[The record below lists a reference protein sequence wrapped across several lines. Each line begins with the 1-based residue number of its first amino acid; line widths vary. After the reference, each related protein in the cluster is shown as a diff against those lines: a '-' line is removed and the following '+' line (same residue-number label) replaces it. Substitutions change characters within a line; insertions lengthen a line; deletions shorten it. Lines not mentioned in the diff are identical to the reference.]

1 MKILFITDPGIVGG
15 ATRSLV
21 DVVTSLKNIGYTPIV
36 CTSTYSALNVE
47 LEQYGIDSIVSG
59 HYAAMEIHAN
69 KRWKDPLRYVK
80 YPMLYYLNRN
90 KAVRSVEKQI
100 SMSTIDVIHTNSAR
114 NDLGAM
120 LYHKYR
126 IPHVMH
132 IREFG
137 KDDFNCWCFRR
148 KYEHYLNENTTNFI
162 AISRAVA
169 DSWISKG
176 IDPSKVKVIYNGVDE
191 SDIVSVDDDSYFEQ
205 RLKLV
210 MVGGVCF
217 PKGQIEAVKAI
228 DSLPDEIKDNI
239 YLDIIGWGDDQYINE
254 IKRYIIDHNL
264 SDHINLL
271 GASSEVHKILHNY
284 HVGLMCSKA
293 EGFGRVTAE
302 YMHAGLGV
310 IASDTGANPELIQ
323 DYENGLLYHKG
334 DVSDLASKIIFYYK
348 NRNSLFEYAHKG
360 KEFAR
365 SHFTK
370 KINAKNIVN
379 LYDIITR

>member
-21 DVVTSLKNIGYTPIV
+21 DVVNSLKNIGYTPIV

-80 YPMLYYLNRN
+80 YSMLYYLNRN

-191 SDIVSVDDDSYFEQ
+191 SDIVSVDDDS
-205 RLKLV
+205 
-210 MVGGVCF
+210 
-217 PKGQIEAVKAI
+217 
-228 DSLPDEIKDNI
+228 
-239 YLDIIGWGDDQYINE
+239 
-254 IKRYIIDHNL
+254 
-264 SDHINLL
+264 
-271 GASSEVHKILHNY
+271 
-284 HVGLMCSKA
+284 
-293 EGFGRVTAE
+293 
-302 YMHAGLGV
+302 
-310 IASDTGANPELIQ
+310 
-323 DYENGLLYHKG
+323 
-334 DVSDLASKIIFYYK
+334 
-348 NRNSLFEYAHKG
+348 
-360 KEFAR
+360 
-365 SHFTK
+365 
-370 KINAKNIVN
+370 
-379 LYDIITR
+379 